1 MTWVLPYC
9 SPELDVAE
17 LYRRE
22 EPELLLWA
30 LELLES
36 NQFGGQKRL
45 YP

>member
-1 MTWVLPYC
+1 MTWVLC

-22 EPELLLWA
+22 DPEWLLWA
-30 LELLES
+30 LEPLES
-36 NQFGGQKRL
+36 NQFEGQKRL